1 MARFHLS
8 EHCSSRVTWRGGF
21 SLIEAFFVLIVLCVG
36 LIANSLGAF
45 SLYRF
50 PDVYTRLHGATK
62 CTTFGTIFVS
72 FSVFLYAFIRFIA
85 TGEWRFIVL
94 IIHGFIAVLVLLIT
108 NATSSHAIARA
119 AWRSG
124 IRPDPCVIDAYEEH
138 ERDIAQESKT
148 ISKEA
153 LI

>member
-1 MARFHLS
+1 M
-8 EHCSSRVTWRGGF
+8 T
-21 SLIEAFFVLIVLCVG
+21 EALLVLIVLCVG
-36 LIANSLGAF
+36 LISNSLGAI

-72 FSVFLYAFIRFIA
+72 FSAFIYAFSRFLA

-94 IIHGFIAVLVLLIT
+94 IIHGMVAVFVLLIT
-108 NATSSHAIARA
+108 NATGSHAIARA

-124 IRPDPCVIDAYEEH
+124 IRPEPCAIDALEDKGRAANLNKT
-138 ERDIAQESKT
+138 ER
-148 ISKEA
+148 EA
-153 LI
+153 LV

>member
-1 MARFHLS
+1 M
-8 EHCSSRVTWRGGF
+8 
-21 SLIEAFFVLIVLCVG
+21 IEALCILIVLCVG
-36 LIANSLGAF
+36 LISNSLGAF

-50 PDVYTRLHGATK
+50 PDVFTRLHGATK

-72 FSVFLYAFIRFIA
+72 FSAFLYALVRFIS

-94 IIHGFIAVLVLLIT
+94 IIHGFVAVIVLLIT
-108 NATSSHAIARA
+108 NATGSHAIARA

-124 IRPDPCVIDAYEEH
+124 IRPEPCVVDALEES
-138 ERDIAQESKT
+138 EREAVLKSK
-148 ISKEA
+148 SAAKEA

>member
-1 MARFHLS
+1 M
-8 EHCSSRVTWRGGF
+8 
-21 SLIEAFFVLIVLCVG
+21 IEALLVLIVLCVG
-36 LIANSLGAF
+36 LVSNSLGAF

-62 CTTFGTIFVS
+62 CTTFGTLFVG
-72 FSVFLYAFIRFIA
+72 FSAFLYAFLRFIA

-94 IIHGFIAVLVLLIT
+94 IIHGFVAIFVLLIT

-124 IRPDPCVIDAYEEH
+124 TRPEPCVIDALEEN
-138 ERDIAQESKT
+138 EREVALKSKAAA
-148 ISKEA
+148 KEA

>member
-1 MARFHLS
+1 M
-8 EHCSSRVTWRGGF
+8 
-21 SLIEAFFVLIVLCVG
+21 IEALLVLIVLCVG
-36 LIANSLGAF
+36 LISNSLGAF

-50 PDVYTRLHGATK
+50 PDVYTRIHGATK

-72 FSVFLYAFIRFIA
+72 CSVFLYAFIRFIV

-124 IRPDPCVIDAYEEH
+124 TRPEPCAIDALLEN
-138 ERDIAQESKT
+138 EREIALKSKAAA
-148 ISKEA
+148 KEA

>member
-1 MARFHLS
+1 MLEAL
-8 EHCSSRVTWRGGF
+8 
-21 SLIEAFFVLIVLCVG
+21 LILIIICTG
-36 LIANSLGAF
+36 LISNSFGTF

-72 FSVFLYAFIRFIA
+72 FSAFLYALFRFIE
-85 TGEWRFIVL
+85 TGEWRFVVL
-94 IIHGFIAVLVLLIT
+94 IIHGFVAVFALLIT
-108 NATSSHAIARA
+108 NATASHAIARA

-124 IRPDPCVIDAYEEH
+124 TRPEPCVIDALEEN
-138 ERDIAQESKT
+138 ERDNALKSKAAA
-148 ISKEA
+148 KEA

>member
-1 MARFHLS
+1 M
-8 EHCSSRVTWRGGF
+8 
-21 SLIEAFFVLIVLCVG
+21 IEALCILIVLCVG
-36 LIANSLGAF
+36 LISNSLGAF

-50 PDVYTRLHGATK
+50 PDVFTRLHGATK

-72 FSVFLYAFIRFIA
+72 FSAFLYALVRFIS

-94 IIHGFIAVLVLLIT
+94 IIHGFVAVIVLLIT
-108 NATSSHAIARA
+108 NATGSHAIARA

-124 IRPDPCVIDAYEEH
+124 IRPEPCVVDALEESEH
-138 ERDIAQESKT
+138 EAVLKSK
-148 ISKEA
+148 SAAKEA

>member
-1 MARFHLS
+1 
-8 EHCSSRVTWRGGF
+8 
-21 SLIEAFFVLIVLCVG
+21 
-36 LIANSLGAF
+36 LGAF

-50 PDVYTRLHGATK
+50 PDVFTRLHGATK

-72 FSVFLYAFIRFIA
+72 FAAFLYAFIRFVS

-94 IIHGFIAVLVLLIT
+94 IIHGFVAVIVLLIT
-108 NATSSHAIARA
+108 NATGSHAIARA

-124 IRPDPCVIDAYEEH
+124 TRPEPCVIDALEGSEH
-138 ERDIAQESKT
+138 EAVLKSKAAA
-148 ISKEA
+148 KEA

>member
-1 MARFHLS
+1 M
-8 EHCSSRVTWRGGF
+8 
-21 SLIEAFFVLIVLCVG
+21 IEALLVLIVLCVG
-36 LIANSLGAF
+36 LISGSLGAF

-94 IIHGFIAVLVLLIT
+94 IIHGFVAILVLLVT
-108 NATSSHAIARA
+108 NATGSHAIARA

-124 IRPDPCVIDAYEEH
+124 IRPEPCAIDALEEN
-138 ERDIAQESKT
+138 ERDIALESKAAA
-148 ISKEA
+148 KEV

>member
-1 MARFHLS
+1 
-8 EHCSSRVTWRGGF
+8 
-21 SLIEAFFVLIVLCVG
+21 LIEALLVLIVLCVG
-36 LIANSLGAF
+36 LLSSSLGAC

-62 CTTFGTIFVS
+62 CTTFGAIFAG
-72 FSVFLYAFIRFIA
+72 FSVFLYALIRFIV

-94 IIHGFIAVLVLLIT
+94 IIHGIFAIIVLLIT
-108 NATSSHAIARA
+108 NATGSHAIARA

-124 IRPDPCVIDAYEEH
+124 IRPEPCAIDALEEK
-138 ERDIAQESKT
+138 EREIILESKAAA
-148 ISKEA
+148 KEA

>member
-1 MARFHLS
+1 MIKAL
-8 EHCSSRVTWRGGF
+8 
-21 SLIEAFFVLIVLCVG
+21 LVLIVLCVG
-36 LIANSLGAF
+36 LISNSLGAF

-62 CTTFGTIFVS
+62 CTTFGTLFVS
-72 FSVFLYAFIRFIA
+72 FAVFLYAFISFIE

-94 IIHGFIAVLVLLIT
+94 IIHGFVAVLVLLIT
-108 NATSSHAIARA
+108 NATGSHAIARA

-124 IRPDPCVIDAYEEH
+124 IRPEPCAIDALEES
-138 ERDIAQESKT
+138 EREIALKSKAAA
-148 ISKEA
+148 KEA

>member
-1 MARFHLS
+1 
-8 EHCSSRVTWRGGF
+8 
-21 SLIEAFFVLIVLCVG
+21 LIEAFLVLIVLCIG
-36 LIANSLGAF
+36 IISSSLGVF
-45 SLYRF
+45 SLYKF
-50 PDVYTRLHGATK
+50 PDVFTKLHGATK

-72 FSVFLYAFIRFIA
+72 FSAFLYAFLRFIS

-94 IIHGFIAVLVLLIT
+94 IIHGFVAVFVLLIT

-124 IRPDPCVIDAYEEH
+124 IRPEPCAIDALEEN
-138 ERDIAQESKT
+138 EREIALKSKAAA
-148 ISKEA
+148 KEA